1 MEIFFFLKRAVFVYR
16 KICSLQCLK
25 NSFKKSIKMCIFVF
39 LKLLLNDEYFF
50 YFFYISVTGSQQR
63 MVHVLHNSEQPAS
76 VFSLLDT
83 GTKTIPIVADTLF
96 DLLLVKMNNVISRRQ
111 RIESRGPR
119 FELCD
124 FCIKIGSVTLGSN
137 FKGILLEVS

>member
-1 MEIFFFLKRAVFVYR
+1 MRTFFRV
-16 KICSLQCLK
+16 
-25 NSFKKSIKMCIFVF
+25 
-39 LKLLLNDEYFF
+39 
-50 YFFYISVTGSQQR
+50 SVTGSQQR

-83 GTKTIPIVADTLF
+83 GSKTIPIVADTLF

-137 FKGILLEVS
+137 FKGILLEVRRLF